1 MFLAA
6 LLELV
11 PNSQKILSDLS
22 KLKDFLSG
30 VSYLEISLT
39 RIKRNDISV
48 NQLKIDLKEK
58 KQHRTVNELREKLNE
73 YLNEYHYSKP
83 AKDYANN
90 VLNSLITAEAE
101 VHEKLE
107 DKIHL
112 HELSSVDTLIDIL
125 GVAKSL
131 DVIGVFKENYEIYC
145 SELPVGSGS
154 ISSAHGLIPIPAPAT
169 VKILEKSNLII
180 TTGPIKEELSTP
192 TGVALLVNLNP
203 VLKKP
208 SFNLEKMVNSTGQ
221 KKFNSFINIL
231 RIFKGTKKDNIILD
245 KLQSLKKYNEQVSVI
260 ETDIDDI
267 SGEIIGDFIEK
278 FTDDNILDIQV
289 IQAITKKNRPSFI
302 IRILTKP
309 EQKLKTIEKLINNL
323 GTLGVRYS
331 TINRICIERDIK
343 KIDIEI
349 DNLKYTLNYKI
360 SYYFIGNEKKII
372 NIKPEYNDLKKLS
385 QETGYSVRKLYFLL
399 QSKLYNIL
407 E

>member
-245 KLQSLKKYNEQVSVI
+245 KFQSLKKYNEQVSVI

-385 QETGYSVRKLYFLL
+385 QETGYSVRKLHFLL